1 MTKLQ
6 WGTKR
11 VCDKCGAR
19 FYDLNRSPATC
30 PMCDTVRTTGRSS
43 KPRREAGTALVI
55 EEAETEA
62 SVDGEEVPVDGLD
75 DGEKDDADKDEEGDE
90 VAQDDADKVDADKQD
105 EADKNDADEED
116 EADGRG
122 DDAEPG
128 DDADRP

>member
-1 MTKLQ
+1 MTKPQ
-6 WGTKR
+6 WGTKH
-11 VCDKCGAR
+11 VCDNCGAR

-43 KPRREAGTALVI
+43 KPKRKAGTPLVI
-55 EEAETEA
+55 EETETEA

-75 DGEKDDADKDEEGDE
+75 DGEKDE
-90 VAQDDADKVDADKQD
+90 ADKV

-116 EADGRG
+116 EADDRG